1 MPSNLQRDGA
11 QDAMERRRH
20 RAGARRGPPDD
31 SDIRAV
37 NRSHATPHA
46 FASFDPA
53 DTASLVA
60 AAADVA
66 LLLDDKGLIRD
77 VSVGGADLGELEHAH
92 WIGRPWSETVTVE
105 SRPKVEALLSEPAG
119 LAAQRWRHVNH
130 PSHKGADVPM
140 MYSAIRVGPAG
151 HMVAIGR
158 DMRPLAT
165 IQQRLIAAQQS
176 MERDYLRL
184 RQLETRYRALF
195 QAVAEAVLIVDATT
209 TKVVEANPAASRV
222 LAESPRKLTGR
233 ALAECFDAGSRSA
246 LQTLLD
252 AARAGRHAEDGRL
265 VLAGPGTEVAVAASM
280 FRQDSATLYLVR
292 IAPPAAVV
300 DDQAQPTRRS
310 VLFAVDRAPDAMVV
324 TDASGRVIY
333 ANESFATMAQMD
345 SPEQVLGEPLDRWLG
360 RAGVDL
366 GVLIATLRQND
377 SVRLFPTVM
386 RGRFGGETTVEISAA
401 SVPGEHACLGFTIRD
416 VGRRLPAEGR
426 STVGL
431 QRTVGQ
437 LAELV
442 GRVPLKD
449 IVGETTDLIEQLCI
463 EAALQLTRDNRAAAA
478 EMLGLSRQ
486 SLYVKLRRYGLGDY
500 TPDGSAER

>member
-1 MPSNLQRDGA
+1 MD
-11 QDAMERRRH
+11 RH
-20 RAGARRGPPDD
+20 RTRAGSRRDLPDIP
-31 SDIRAV
+31 IRSV
-37 NRSHATPHA
+37 NRPEAFQHA
-46 FASFDPA
+46 FASLGAA
-53 DTASLVA
+53 DTASLIA

-66 LLLDDKGLIRD
+66 LLVDEQGVIRD
-77 VSVGGADLGELEHAH
+77 VSIGSADLGDLKHDD
-92 WIGRPWSETVTVE
+92 WIGRPWTETVTVE
-105 SRPKVEALLSEPAG
+105 SRPKVEQLLNDRG
-119 LAAQRWRHVNH
+119 GIVAQRWRHVNH
-130 PSHKGADVPM
+130 PSPKGTDVPM
-140 MYSAIRVGPAG
+140 MYSAIQAGPKG
-151 HMVAIGR
+151 QVVAIGR

-195 QAVAEAVLIVDATT
+195 QAVSEAVLIVDASSM
-209 TKVVEANPAASRV
+209 KIVEANTAAARV
-222 LAESPRKLTGR
+222 LDESPRKLTGR
-233 ALAECFDAGSRSA
+233 VLADCFDVASRA
-246 LQTLLD
+246 TLQTLLD
-252 AARAGRHAEDGRL
+252 AARAGRHGDDARL
-265 VLAGPGTEVAVAASM
+265 VLSGPRREVAVAASM
-280 FRQDSATLYLVR
+280 FRQDSTTLYLVR
-292 IAPPAAVV
+292 VAPPAVEA
-300 DDQAQPTRRS
+300 DDPALPTRRS
-310 VLFAVDRAPDAMVV
+310 VLAAVDRAPDALVV
-324 TDASGRVIY
+324 TDASGRVLY

-345 SPEQVLGEPLDRWLG
+345 SAEQVLGEPLDRWLG

-377 SVRLFPTVM
+377 AVRLFPTVM

-401 SVPGEHACLGFTIRD
+401 SVPSEHACLGFTIRD
-416 VGRRLPAEGR
+416 IGRRLPVEGR

-437 LAELV
+437 LTELV

-500 TPDGSAER
+500 TPDGSGER

>member
-1 MPSNLQRDGA
+1 MD
-11 QDAMERRRH
+11 RRPN
-20 RAGARRGPPDD
+20 RAGTRRNPPATPDFPPR
-31 SDIRAV
+31 SV
-37 NRSHATPHA
+37 NRPEAFQHA
-46 FASFDPA
+46 FATLGAA
-53 DTASLVA
+53 DTASLIA

-66 LLLDDKGLIRD
+66 LLVDDKGVIRD
-77 VSVGGADLGELEHAH
+77 VSIGSADLGDLKHLD
-92 WIGRPWSETVTVE
+92 WIGRAWTETVTVE
-105 SRPKVEALLSEPAG
+105 SRPKVEALLSEPGG
-119 LAAQRWRHVNH
+119 LASQRWRHVNH
-130 PSHKGADVPM
+130 PSPKGPDVPM
-140 MYSAIRVGPAG
+140 MYSAIQAGPAG
-151 HMVAIGR
+151 QVVAIGR

-195 QAVAEAVLIVDATT
+195 QAVAEAVLIVDASSL
-209 TKVVEANPAASRV
+209 KIVEANPAAARV
-222 LAESPRKLTGR
+222 LDESARKLIGRVLSDCFAPAGRTG
-233 ALAECFDAGSRSA
+233 
-246 LQTLLD
+246 LQALLD
-252 AARAGRHAEDGRL
+252 ATRAGRTGEDVRL
-265 VLAGPGTEVAVAASM
+265 VLAGSGTEAAVAASM
-280 FRQDSATLYLVR
+280 FRQDSTTLYLVR
-292 IAPPAAVV
+292 VAPPAVSA
-300 DDQAQPTRRS
+300 DDPGLPTRRS
-310 VLFAVDRAPDAMVV
+310 VLAAVDHAPDALVV
-324 TDASGRVIY
+324 TDASGRVLY

-345 SPEQVLGEPLDRWLG
+345 STEQVLGEPLDRWLG

-377 SVRLFPTVM
+377 AVRLFPTVM

-426 STVGL
+426 SSAGL

-437 LAELV
+437 LTELV

-500 TPDGSAER
+500 TPDGTGER

>member
-1 MPSNLQRDGA
+1 MD
-11 QDAMERRRH
+11 RRRTC
-20 RAGARRGPPDD
+20 AGTRRTPAAPP
-31 SDIRAV
+31 STSV
-37 NRSHATPHA
+37 NRPEAFHKA
-46 FASFDPA
+46 FATFGAA
-53 DTASLVA
+53 DTASLIA

-66 LLLDDKGLIRD
+66 LLLDSEGVIRD
-77 VSVGGADLGELEHAH
+77 VSVGSTELADLRHGD
-92 WIGRPWSETVTVE
+92 WIGRPWTETVTIE
-105 SRPKVEALLSEPAG
+105 SRPKVEALLTERTIGPAS
-119 LAAQRWRHVNH
+119 QRWRQVNH
-130 PSHKGADVPM
+130 PSPRGSDVPM
-140 MYSAIRVGPAG
+140 LYSAIHAGPAG
-151 HMVAIGR
+151 EVVAIGR

-165 IQQRLIAAQQS
+165 IQQRLVSAQQS

-195 QAVAEAVLIVDATT
+195 QSVSEAVLIADASTLKIVD
-209 TKVVEANPAASRV
+209 ANPAAARV
-222 LAESPRKLTGR
+222 LDESVRKLVGR
-233 ALAECFDAGSRSA
+233 ALPDCFAPDSRAA
-246 LQTLLD
+246 LQGLLD
-252 AARAGRHAEDGRL
+252 AARAARSADDLRL
-265 VLAGPGTEVAVAASM
+265 VVAGSGAEASVSASI
-280 FRQDSATLYLVR
+280 FRQDSTTLLLLR
-292 IAPPAAVV
+292 IAPPAGIDGAR
-300 DDQAQPTRRS
+300 QPTQRAVLAS
-310 VLFAVDRAPDAMVV
+310 VERAPDAIVV
-324 TDASGRVIY
+324 TDPAGRVLY
-333 ANESFATMAQMD
+333 ANDSFASLAQMD
-345 SPEQVLGEPLDRWLG
+345 SAEQVVGEPLDRWLG

-377 SVRLFPTVM
+377 AVRLFPTMM

-401 SVPGEHACLGFTIRD
+401 AVPGERPCLAFSIRD

-426 STVGL
+426 STAGL

-500 TPDGSAER
+500 AVDGAGDR

>member
-1 MPSNLQRDGA
+1 MDRHPRRAGS
-11 QDAMERRRH
+11 RRH
-20 RAGARRGPPDD
+20 PPETAT
-31 SDIRAV
+31 RPV
-37 NRSHATPHA
+37 NRPDA
-46 FASFDPA
+46 FPNALASFGSA
-53 DTASLVA
+53 DTASLIA

-66 LLLDDKGLIRD
+66 LLVDDKGLIRD
-77 VSVGGADLGELEHAH
+77 VAIGSTDLGELRHDD
-92 WIGRPWSETVTVE
+92 WIGRRWSETVTAE
-105 SRPKVEALLSEPAG
+105 SRPKVEALLAEPG
-119 LAAQRWRHVNH
+119 PLVAQRWRHVNH
-130 PSHKGADVPM
+130 PSPKGSDVPM

-151 HMVAIGR
+151 HVVAIGR

-195 QAVAEAVLIVDATT
+195 QAVSEAVLIVDASTM
-209 TKVVEANPAASRV
+209 KVVEANPAAARV

-233 ALAECFDAGSRSA
+233 VLAECFEPSSRPA
-246 LQTLLD
+246 LQGLLD
-252 AARAGRHAEDGRL
+252 AARAGRPAEDARL
-265 VLAGPGTEVAVAASM
+265 RLAGPGAEATVAASM
-280 FRQDSATLYLVR
+280 FRQDSTALYLVR
-292 IAPPAAVV
+292 VAPPAAEA
-300 DDQAQPTRRS
+300 DAGAQSSRRA
-310 VLFAVDRAPDAMVV
+310 VLSSVDRAPDAMVV
-324 TDASGRVIY
+324 TDSAGRVLY
-333 ANESFATMAQMD
+333 ANGSFAAMAQMD
-345 SPEQVLGEPLDRWLG
+345 SAEQVLGEPLDRWLG

-377 SVRLFPTVM
+377 AVRLFPTVM
-386 RGRFGGETTVEISAA
+386 RGRFGAETTVEISAA
-401 SVPGEHACLGFTIRD
+401 SVPGERACLGFTIRD

-437 LAELV
+437 LTELV

-500 TPDGSAER
+500 SPDGSGER

>member
-1 MPSNLQRDGA
+1 MD
-11 QDAMERRRH
+11 RH
-20 RAGARRGPPDD
+20 RQRAGSRRNPPD
-31 SDIRAV
+31 SDIRSV
-37 NRSHATPHA
+37 NRPQALQHA
-46 FASFDPA
+46 FASFDAA
-53 DTASLVA
+53 DTASLIA

-66 LLLDDKGLIRD
+66 LLVDDKGLIRD
-77 VSVGGADLGELEHAH
+77 VSIGSTDLGELEHGD
-92 WIGRPWSETVTVE
+92 WIGRPWAETVTVE
-105 SRPKVEALLSEPAG
+105 SRPKVEALLTDPGG
-119 LAAQRWRHVNH
+119 LVAQRWRHVNH
-130 PSHKGADVPM
+130 PSPKGADVPM

-195 QAVAEAVLIVDATT
+195 QAVSEAVLIIDASSM
-209 TKVVEANPAASRV
+209 KVVEANPAASRV

-233 ALAECFDAGSRSA
+233 LLAECFEPGSRAA

-252 AARAGRHAEDGRL
+252 AARAGRHGEDARL
-265 VLAGPGTEVAVAASM
+265 ALAGPRTEVAVAASM

-292 IAPPAAVV
+292 IAPPAAES
-300 DDQAQPTRRS
+300 DDPAQPMRRS
-310 VLFAVDRAPDAMVV
+310 VISAVDRAPDAMVV
-324 TDASGRVIY
+324 TDAAGRVLY

-345 SPEQVLGEPLDRWLG
+345 SAEQVLGEPLDRWLG

-377 SVRLFPTVM
+377 AVRLFPTVM
-386 RGRFGGETTVEISAA
+386 RGRFGGETTVEISAT

-500 TPDGSAER
+500 TPDGSGER

>member
-1 MPSNLQRDGA
+1 MTRHP
-11 QDAMERRRH
+11 H
-20 RAGARRGPPDD
+20 RAGSRRNPPDT
-31 SDIRAV
+31 DIRSV
-37 NRSHATPHA
+37 NRPEAFQHA
-46 FASFDPA
+46 FASFGSA
-53 DTASLVA
+53 DTASLIA

-66 LLLDDKGLIRD
+66 LLVDDKGLIQD
-77 VSVGGADLGELEHAH
+77 VSIGSADLGELDHAH
-92 WIGRPWSETVTVE
+92 WIGQPWAETVTVE
-105 SRPKVEALLSEPAG
+105 SRPKVQALLSDPG
-119 LAAQRWRHVNH
+119 GVVAQRWRHVNH
-130 PSHKGADVPM
+130 PSPKGSDVPM

-151 HMVAIGR
+151 HVVAIGR
-158 DMRPLAT
+158 DMRALAS

-195 QAVAEAVLIVDATT
+195 QAISEAVLIVDASSM
-209 TKVVEANPAASRV
+209 KVVEANPAASRV
-222 LAESPRKLTGR
+222 LAEAPRKLTGR
-233 ALAECFDAGSRSA
+233 GLPECFEAGSRAA

-252 AARAGRHAEDGRL
+252 AARAGRPVEDARL
-265 VLAGPGTEVAVAASM
+265 VLAGPGSEVAVAASM
-280 FRQDSATLYLVR
+280 FRQDSTTLFLVR
-292 IAPPAAVV
+292 IAPPSAEA
-300 DDQAQPTRRS
+300 DDPGLPTRRS
-310 VLFAVDRAPDAMVV
+310 VLSAVDRAPDAMVV
-324 TDASGRVIY
+324 TDAAGRVLY

-345 SPEQVLGEPLDRWLG
+345 SADQVLGEPLDRWLG

-401 SVPGEHACLGFTIRD
+401 SVPGERGCLGFTIRD

-426 STVGL
+426 STGGL

-500 TPDGSAER
+500 TPDGAAER

>member
-1 MPSNLQRDGA
+1 MDRHP
-11 QDAMERRRH
+11 H
-20 RAGARRGPPDD
+20 RAGSRRNPPD
-31 SDIRAV
+31 SDHRSV
-37 NRSHATPHA
+37 NRSEAFQHA
-46 FASFDPA
+46 FASLSSGE
-53 DTASLVA
+53 TASLIA

-66 LLLDDKGLIRD
+66 LLVDDKGLIRD
-77 VSVGGADLGELEHAH
+77 VAIGSADLGELPHGA
-92 WIGRPWSETVTVE
+92 WIGRPWAETVTAE
-105 SRPKVEALLSEPAG
+105 SRPKVEALLSEPGG
-119 LAAQRWRHVNH
+119 LVAQRWRHVNH
-130 PSHKGADVPM
+130 PSPKGADVPM
-140 MYSAIRVGPAG
+140 MYSAIQAGPKG
-151 HMVAIGR
+151 QVVAIGR

-195 QAVAEAVLIVDATT
+195 QAVSEAVLIVDASSM
-209 TKVVEANPAASRV
+209 KVIEANPAASRV
-222 LAESPRKLTGR
+222 LAESPRKLVGR
-233 ALAECFDAGSRSA
+233 LLADCFEPGSRPA
-246 LQTLLD
+246 LQALLD
-252 AARAGRHAEDGRL
+252 VARAGRQAEDARL
-265 VLAGPGTEVAVAASM
+265 VLAGPRTEATVAASM
-280 FRQDSATLYLVR
+280 YRQDSAMMYLVR
-292 IAPPAAVV
+292 VAPPAAAA
-300 DDQAQPTRRS
+300 DDAAQPTRRS
-310 VLFAVDRAPDAMVV
+310 VLAAIDRAPDAVVV
-324 TDASGRVIY
+324 TDPAGRVLY
-333 ANESFATMAQMD
+333 ANDTFATMAQMD
-345 SPEQVLGEPLDRWLG
+345 STEQVLGEPLDRWLG

-366 GVLIATLRQND
+366 GVLVATLRQND

-386 RGRFGGETTVEISAA
+386 RGRFGAETTVEISAA

-500 TPDGSAER
+500 TPDGSGER